1 MQTKSSFAA
10 GCGFGAAA
18 AVIAGAILMAAGS
31 HVPAVAGQVPTLPNA
46 AAQRNETVAELKAI
60 REAIEKQTALLDAR
74 LPQAAKK

>member
-18 AVIAGAILMAAGS
+18 AVVAGALLTATGS
-31 HVPAVAGQVPTLPNA
+31 HIPAGAADPPTLPNA
-46 AAQRNETVAELKAI
+46 AAQRYDTLAELKAI

-74 LPQAAKK
+74 LPAAK

>member
-1 MQTKSSFAA
+1 MQTKRSFAA

-18 AVIAGAILMAAGS
+18 AVVFGALFMATGS
-31 HVPAVAGQVPTLPNA
+31 HAPAMAGPTPTLPNA

-74 LPQAAKK
+74 LPAPAK

>member
-1 MQTKSSFAA
+1 MRTKSSFAA

-18 AVIAGAILMAAGS
+18 AVVACTLLMAAGS
-31 HVPAVAGQVPTLPNA
+31 PIPAIAGNPPTLPNA

-74 LPQAAKK
+74 LPATK